1 MAVTPTYP
9 GVYIQELPSAV
20 HTITGVAT
28 SITAFVG
35 YTASG
40 IDARAEQIL
49 SFGDYQRLFG
59 GLATDSE
66 LSYAVQQFFAN
77 GGNEGYV
84 VRVGRHG
91 AGFAQVVFGS
101 LTFNALSSGA
111 WANGQLYIDVDING
125 LGQPLPG
132 TVTVTEGSLQ
142 VTGTGFTNALVNLWL
157 VFAADPTQT
166 PYQVQSVTNATT
178 LTLFQKY
185 STTASGPTATTATV
199 LTDPLAFN
207 LTITN
212 LVDGTVELFPSVSL
226 NSNLNNYVAA
236 VVNDPDN
243 GSQLV
248 NVQVQQ
254 SPAPTVPPPVTGIV
268 GAALAIFGVSQH
280 GLERGAGGDRA
291 VDAGLDGRRGE
302 RDQVHDRPSGR
313 PMDRIRLGFVADT
326 VSDQQYHR

>member
-1 MAVTPTYP
+1 MPVTPTYP

-35 YTASG
+35 FTARG
-40 IDARAEQIL
+40 IDNRAEQIL

-59 GLATDSE
+59 GLASDSE

-91 AGFAQVVFGS
+91 ATFAQVAFGG
-101 LTFNALSSGA
+101 LTFTALSSGA
-111 WANGQLYIDVDING
+111 WANGQLYIDVDFNG

-132 TVTVTEGSLQ
+132 TVTVTSGSAQ
-142 VTGTGFTNALVNLWL
+142 VTGTLTAFTNALVNLWL
-157 VFAADPTQT
+157 VFAADPNQT

-178 LTLFQKY
+178 LTLAAKY
-185 STTASGPTATTATV
+185 NTTASVPTATTATL

-207 LTITN
+207 LTITDIP
-212 LVDGTVELFPSVSL
+212 DGTVEPFPNVSL

-248 NVQVQQ
+248 NVQVS
-254 SPAPTVPPPVTGIV
+254 SPAP
-268 GAALAIFGVSQH
+268 LC
-280 GLERGAGGDRA
+280 
-291 VDAGLDGRRGE
+291 
-302 RDQVHDRPSGR
+302 
-313 PMDRIRLGFVADT
+313 RL
-326 VSDQQYHR
+326 R

>member
-91 AGFAQVVFGS
+91 AGFAKVVFGVPL

-132 TVTVTEGSLQ
+132 TVTVTAGSTQ
-142 VTGTGFTNALVNLWL
+142 VTGTGFTNALVSLWL
-157 VFAADPTQT
+157 LFAADPTQT
-166 PYQVQSVTNATT
+166 PYQVTSVTNATT
-178 LTLFQKY
+178 LTLAAKY
-185 STTASGPTATTATV
+185 NTTASGSTATTATV
-199 LTDPLAFN
+199 STDPLTDSLAFN

-254 SPAPTVPPPVTGIV
+254 SPAP
-268 GAALAIFGVSQH
+268 LCH
-280 GLERGAGGDRA
+280 LR
-291 VDAGLDGRRGE
+291 
-302 RDQVHDRPSGR
+302 
-313 PMDRIRLGFVADT
+313 
-326 VSDQQYHR
+326 